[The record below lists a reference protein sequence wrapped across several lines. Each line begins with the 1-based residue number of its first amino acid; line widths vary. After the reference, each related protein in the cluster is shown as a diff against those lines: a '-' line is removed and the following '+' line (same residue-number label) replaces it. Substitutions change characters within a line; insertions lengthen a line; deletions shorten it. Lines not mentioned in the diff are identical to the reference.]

1 METAVTK
8 EATVSAVARTDQ
20 TRSTSGAR
28 AERETPA
35 TATQLAASVVA
46 TRATETV
53 SPEPID
59 DPLAATSTP
68 DEPLVVVIPETV
80 DDLSRGQRLER
91 TLRRLPTP
99 ARRVGPPHKPPSVGR
114 AEVASETPAPA
125 LSGTSAEITTMTPAR
140 TVESEVAETATIG
153 DAEIEETG
161 ARDAGGAS
169 AATDAAIEGTS
180 EAMPAASA
188 TIDSSEIVTSPI
200 LINTSVALAAT
211 QVAQTTKT
219 QHSLDSLAR
228 SMFAAGT
235 ERPSQRA
242 TDAPA
247 KVTEKPSTSSAS
259 REPDEAPTST
269 TTRPALETAS
279 LVVTATLEDAEDVPS
294 EERASGLPS
303 PTPRSTSTPMS
314 TTVAATIEMTAA
326 ASSAK
331 ASPTLSATEIAEA
344 DQISEPSATKTA
356 DAVVAATAIATG
368 SEAVTEPT
376 LTPTESAAT
385 KQPTSPATD
394 VTETSESVADVQTPT
409 ERPFQTEPQTVTAT
423 LTESARQTEE
433 VSFTSTM
440 TVTVPAVPA
449 ATEVAESVTS
459 TQGESSGDKLEELTR
474 AVKVTDTLTHT
485 AEPAT
490 SAQNQLLTEA
500 TATATL
506 RAAGTRTAPA
516 DGRMTATDAATT
528 ALPAVF
534 AHLIATP
541 TAYGA
546 ADGGVEGVCT
556 VAAGWYPYKVQ
567 EGDTL
572 LALAMASG
580 SSLIDLRDG
589 NCYSP
594 VTGIFVGETVV
605 VAQLPE
611 APLTAPEPIFT
622 LAEEAIEVVGCD
634 TGHARILLP
643 EPMAELEGIFAVY
656 GSALI
661 PAGGTYRI
669 AVRPAWSDEFHTF
682 LEVDM
687 SVVDNVI
694 GLINSEIFGP
704 GLQWLQLTLLGSEGR
719 VVEGSLC
726 EIPVVF
732 TRPGN

>member
-1 METAVTK
+1 
-8 EATVSAVARTDQ
+8 
-20 TRSTSGAR
+20 
-28 AERETPA
+28 
-35 TATQLAASVVA
+35 
-46 TRATETV
+46 
-53 SPEPID
+53 
-59 DPLAATSTP
+59 
-68 DEPLVVVIPETV
+68 
-80 DDLSRGQRLER
+80 
-91 TLRRLPTP
+91 
-99 ARRVGPPHKPPSVGR
+99 
-114 AEVASETPAPA
+114 
-125 LSGTSAEITTMTPAR
+125 MTPAR

-161 ARDAGGAS
+161 ARDAEEAS
-169 AATDAAIEGTS
+169 AATDAAIESTS

-188 TIDSSEIVTSPI
+188 TSDSSEIVTSPI
-200 LINTSVALAAT
+200 LVNTSVALAAT

-219 QHSLDSLAR
+219 QPSLDSLAR

-235 ERPSQRA
+235 ERPAQRA

-269 TTRPALETAS
+269 TTRPALKTAS
-279 LVVTATLEDAEDVPS
+279 LVVTATLEDAEDEPS

-314 TTVAATIEMTAA
+314 TTVAATIETTAA

-331 ASPTLSATEIAEA
+331 ASPTLNATEIAEA

-376 LTPTESAAT
+376 LIPTESAAT
-385 KQPTSPATD
+385 KQPTD

-409 ERPFQTEPQTVTAT
+409 ERPVQTEPQTVTAT
-423 LTESARQTEE
+423 STESARRTEE

-449 ATEVAESVTS
+449 ATELAESVTS

-474 AVKVTDTLTHT
+474 AAEVTDTLTHT

-500 TATATL
+500 TATATS

-546 ADGGVEGVCT
+546 ADGGMEGVCT
-556 VAAGWYPYKVQ
+556 IAAGWYPYKVQ

-605 VAQLPE
+605 VAQLPD
-611 APLTAPEPIFT
+611 APLKVPEPIFT
-622 LAEEAIEVVGCD
+622 LAEESIEVVGCD

-643 EPMAELEGIFAVY
+643 ELMAELEGIFAVH

-704 GLQWLQLTLLGSEGR
+704 GLQWLQLTLVDGEGR